1 MTVHVRCCPVLI
13 GLLSSPQSPERPVP
27 IADNTSTLKVPGS
40 NVTNWLPETVN
51 VSMSGWALTPLTTTT
66 DGGVVAHIGMLQIN
80 LINRVPVF
88 SGVPVVFGT
97 PLLTLFVALWLHEFD
112 TWLSAPT
119 VSQFAACLVSWFMS
133 LESAKTAVGAFVVK
147 IPATNIVFS
156 RINTIS
162 VWLWRFVLFAQI
174 VSISGLGILILS

>member
-1 MTVHVRCCPVLI
+1 MTVHVRCCPALI
-13 GLLSSPQSPERPVP
+13 GLSSSPQSPERPVP
-27 IADNTSTLKVPGS
+27 IADNTSTLKVPAS

-66 DGGVVAHIGMLQIN
+66 DGGAVAHIGMLQIN

-97 PLLTLFVALWLHEFD
+97 PLLTLFAALWLHEFD
-112 TWLSAPT
+112 IGLAAPT
-119 VSQFAACLVSWFMS
+119 VSQSAACLVSCFIS
-133 LESAKTAVGAFVVK
+133 RESASTFGAFVVNM
-147 IPATNIVFS
+147 PVTNTVFS

-162 VWLWRFVLFAQI
+162 VWLWRFVLFARI
-174 VSISGLGILILS
+174 VGISGLGLLILS